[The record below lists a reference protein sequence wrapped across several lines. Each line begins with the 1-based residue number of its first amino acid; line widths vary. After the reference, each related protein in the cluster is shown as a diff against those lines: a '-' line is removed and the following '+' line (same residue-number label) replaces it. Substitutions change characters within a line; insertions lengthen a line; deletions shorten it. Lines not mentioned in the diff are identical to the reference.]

1 MKKLIVLLDNGH
13 GKNTP
18 GKRSPK
24 WEDIPQIFEWE
35 YNRLL
40 ANKINCELNNLDF
53 KSIIVVP
60 EDIDI
65 SLSERVKRIKEY
77 EKQFGKENCLT
88 LSIHLNASDTS
99 ASARGWEA
107 HTYLGSSVS
116 DKYAKEFYKQAKKYL
131 SDNTKIRLGGSES
144 DPDWDSNFA
153 ILRGPSG
160 PAILTEN
167 CFMTNYEDCKYL
179 LSEQGKKELVQLH
192 IDAIEEI
199 NKLIS

>member
-1 MKKLIVLLDNGH
+1 MKKLVVLLDNGH

-24 WEDIPQIFEWE
+24 WKDIPQIFEWE
-35 YNRLL
+35 YNRFLV
-40 ANKINCELNNLDF
+40 NKIHCRLQDLGI
-53 KSIIVVP
+53 KSLIVVQ
-60 EDIDI
+60 EEIDI

-88 LSIHLNASDTS
+88 LSVHLNASDPNPN
-99 ASARGWEA
+99 ARGWEA
-107 HTYLGSSVS
+107 HTYLGHSKS
-116 DKYAKEFYKQAKKYL
+116 DVYAKEFYKQAKKYL
-131 SDNTKIRLGGSES
+131 SDNTRIRLGGSEA

-153 ILRGPSG
+153 ILRGPAG

-179 LSEQGKKELVQLH
+179 LSEEGKKELVQLH
-192 IDAIEEI
+192 VDAILEI
-199 NKLIS
+199 QKLS

>member
-1 MKKLIVLLDNGH
+1 MHDLVILLDNGH

-24 WEDIPQIFEWE
+24 WSDLPQIFEWE
-35 YNRLL
+35 YNRFLV
-40 ANKINCELNNLDF
+40 NKIHCELTNLGF

-65 SLSERVKRIKEY
+65 SLSERVKRIREY
-77 EKQFGKENCLT
+77 ERQFGKKNCLT
-88 LSIHLNASDTS
+88 LSIHLNASDTNS
-99 ASARGWEA
+99 NARGWEA
-107 HTYLGSSVS
+107 HTYLGHSIS
-116 DKYAKEFYKQAKKYL
+116 DIYAKEFYKQAKKYL
-131 SDNTKIRLGGSES
+131 GDDTRIRLGGNEK

-153 ILRGPSG
+153 ILRGPAG

-179 LSEQGKKELVQLH
+179 LSEEGKSDLVSLH
-192 IDAIEEI
+192 INAILEI
-199 NKLIS
+199 DKLN